1 MREEIEGDISTQ
13 EGERGGRGS
22 TLDEATTFAPE
33 GRSDHARVLV
43 RRNSGT
49 VLSLMEDDC
58 PQSPGSTSANSFV
71 SKQLSLPGGLAR
83 DSLFLPAGGPRMSRA
98 TRQLQHAVAGTVA
111 LAAATLFAP
120 AAVRAD
126 FPLPLPHEIHAEVRA
141 HVHDVLRSIGRI
153 PEQIAHGHAEHL
165 QVFFG
170 GNSYY
175 GPHRHQHVIYN
186 FPVSIGNEVYYRP
199 YTYCN
204 DRLFGDYDFGSYSY
218 RPQLWVGWGLDSHSR
233 WCSHHRTYYPAAHS
247 CFRSNHYRSSRNW
260 ARSSSYDS
268 CDHRSRSCTHRNGYR
283 SGSGHDRRWDR
294 RDGRDG
300 RGDGRAHPRQWSQQ
314 NPSYRQPVE
323 NRTWNDRRAPLQRRP
338 QPGERSSP

>member
-1 MREEIEGDISTQ
+1 
-13 EGERGGRGS
+13 
-22 TLDEATTFAPE
+22 
-33 GRSDHARVLV
+33 
-43 RRNSGT
+43 
-49 VLSLMEDDC
+49 
-58 PQSPGSTSANSFV
+58 
-71 SKQLSLPGGLAR
+71 
-83 DSLFLPAGGPRMSRA
+83 MSRA

-338 QPGERSSP
+338 EVRNQGNDRRREWSHERRSERPQVRSHDSSRRESKSYSQPHSRPSSKSYSKPSAKSQSKPSAKSGAKHDSKSSSKGNRQGSRHRNN